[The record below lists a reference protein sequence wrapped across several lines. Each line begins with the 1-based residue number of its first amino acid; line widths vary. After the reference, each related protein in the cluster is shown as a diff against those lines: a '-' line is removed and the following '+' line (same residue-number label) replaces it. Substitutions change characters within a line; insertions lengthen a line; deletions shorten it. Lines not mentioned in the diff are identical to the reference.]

1 MLSIQKQPVCAGR
14 QKYFEKM
21 VRLPNG
27 SLAMVVFE
35 IVEINGVLKARAVC
49 GKIVGQ
55 ETAEEKIYAL
65 PTHVESLPIIPLK
78 EPLFSYSFLA
88 QKDLSFFSSQ
98 ITRAP
103 NFA

>member
-1 MLSIQKQPVCAGR
+1 MLSIQKQP
-14 QKYFEKM
+14 KYLEKM

-27 SLAMVVFE
+27 TLAMVVFE
-35 IVEINGVLKARAVC
+35 IVEVNGRLKARAIC
-49 GKIVGQ
+49 GKLISQ
-55 ETAEEKIYAL
+55 TTSEEKIYAL
-65 PTHVESLPIIPLK
+65 PTHIESIPIIPLK
-78 EPLFSYSFLA
+78 QPLFSYNFLA